1 MDLMILHMTG
11 LPMFT
16 AKQNDISQLRAEKI
30 LREREDQFE
39 NKRRQQLSIIQEA
52 NSMHFCLYEEKE
64 KENSND
70 HKAPSEFEFEE
81 ETRKRNLKSRTLS
94 PSQHYQQTS
103 FCQDLLYIQWG
114 I

>member
-1 MDLMILHMTG
+1 MILHITG
-11 LPMFT
+11 LPVCT

-39 NKRRQQLSIIQEA
+39 IKRRQQLSIIQEA
-52 NSMHFCLYEEKE
+52 NSMHFCLYEDTE
-64 KENSND
+64 KENSKDNT
-70 HKAPSEFEFEE
+70 APSKFEFEE

-94 PSQHYQQTS
+94 PSQQYQQTD
-103 FCQDLLYIQWG
+103 FGQDLLYIQWG